1 MLSLRSHIVAI
12 ATIERPF
19 SRSIDWSC
27 MRATKQGPNNRP
39 GTELG
44 KPARA

>member
-12 ATIERPF
+12 AAIERPF
-19 SRSIDWSC
+19 TRSSDWSC
-27 MRATKQGPNNRP
+27 MRVTKQGPNYRS